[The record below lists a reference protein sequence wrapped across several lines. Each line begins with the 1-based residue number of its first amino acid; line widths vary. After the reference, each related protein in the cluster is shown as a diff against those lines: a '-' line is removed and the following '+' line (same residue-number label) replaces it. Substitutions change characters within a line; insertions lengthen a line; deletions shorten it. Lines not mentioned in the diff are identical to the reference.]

1 MPHVFL
7 EVAGRITDNTYI
19 WVDEAKNYKDN
30 GKRFYDFKSQFSLSA
45 YSKVPQGKEGEKT
58 T

>member
-45 YSKVPQGKEGEKT
+45 YSKVPPSKAGEKT